1 MIEQESASDDGQAI
15 VVGIALTALGTLF
28 YAFEYVLCERLFTQY
43 KQPVDSKQ
51 LCLYTGMWGMLFT
64 LVWMCVYTFPNWE
77 QIVMQEVRDAGGR
90 PWVILALYVS
100 HLLSNAVHNLAWFAT
115 CELEGGVSTGL
126 LMGVKAVILFFAS
139 SLCFCNPHRP
149 EQCMSIAKGLATGV
163 VLLGTTLYYWPSSF
177 VAQRARAWARAARQ
191 PRWMPRGSVFVG
203 RRGGGGALI
212 RDPLSG
218 KMRPARGGHR
228 RIARPT
234 QKALTT
240 LFDMRGEA
248 YGRLHGQVVLFLS
261 LDTHSSHICQ
271 SPFFPDLTFKFCF

>member
-1 MIEQESASDDGQAI
+1 
-15 VVGIALTALGTLF
+15 
-28 YAFEYVLCERLFTQY
+28 
-43 KQPVDSKQ
+43 
-51 LCLYTGMWGMLFT
+51 
-64 LVWMCVYTFPNWE
+64 
-77 QIVMQEVRDAGGR
+77 
-90 PWVILALYVS
+90 
-100 HLLSNAVHNLAWFAT
+100 
-115 CELEGGVSTGL
+115 
-126 LMGVKAVILFFAS
+126 
-139 SLCFCNPHRP
+139 
-149 EQCMSIAKGLATGV
+149 MSIAKGLATGV

-218 KMRPARGGHR
+218 KMRSARGGHR

-248 YGRLHGQVVLFLS
+248 YGRLHGQVVFFLSFFSHSTHFSHMSEPILPRSHLQILFLS
-261 LDTHSSHICQ
+261 SFLFFSHSTPISPIYVRAHSSQI
-271 SPFFPDLTFKFCF
+271 SP